1 MTLRGLTKHYHP
13 TEVVSDKIPALLA
26 FFPEIALHIT
36 RPIRWD
42 SDHTVLFDDE
52 TKEMAK
58 EIVRCNALDK
68 VYMALDYFDASI
80 NRIAS
85 WVIGFRSWQ
94 KALLLAMLTPN
105 ARLKELQDQN
115 KLSELI
121 IAQEAVKV
129 LPFGDVWNE
138 YCKRANA
145 PTDCALWSEIEKYET
160 EVLKNRI

>member
-1 MTLRGLTKHYHP
+1 
-13 TEVVSDKIPALLA
+13 VVSDKIPALLC
-26 FFPEIALHIT
+26 FFNEIALHIT

-58 EIVRCNALDK
+58 EIVRCDALDR

-85 WVIGFRSWQ
+85 WCIGFRSWQ
-94 KALLLAMLTPN
+94 KALLSAMLTPN
-105 ARLKELQDQN
+105 AKLKDLQDQN

-121 IAQEAVKV
+121 VSQEAVKT
-129 LPFGDVWNE
+129 LPFGEVWEE
-138 YCKRANA
+138 YCARQGCPN
-145 PTDCALWSEIEKYET
+145 DFALFSEIEKYEK
-160 EVLKNRI
+160 EVLSARV